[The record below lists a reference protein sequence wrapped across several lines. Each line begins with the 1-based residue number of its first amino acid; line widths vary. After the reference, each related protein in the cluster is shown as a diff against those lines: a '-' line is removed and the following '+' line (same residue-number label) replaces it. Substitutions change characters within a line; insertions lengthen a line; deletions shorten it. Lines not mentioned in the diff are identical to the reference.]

1 MTTSTDVIAK
11 LQTDLLKILPTTAV
25 ERTTIQVIAGI
36 LTAVADE
43 LGPVLEKKIDTAK
56 LWEGLANI
64 ESGMAQAAQGTEQV
78 YTAMKGPAMKEPVFG
93 QDTPIATD
101 EANHEAPAEGNDH
114 A

>member
-11 LQTDLLKILPTTAV
+11 LQTDLLKILPTNAV

-36 LTAVADE
+36 LTALADE

-56 LWEGLANI
+56 LWEGLGNI
-64 ESGMAQAAQGTEQV
+64 ENGMAQATQGAEQV
-78 YTAMKGPAMKEPVFG
+78 YTAMKGPAV
-93 QDTPIATD
+93 AAD
-101 EANHEAPAEGNDH
+101 EAKRQAEEPAEGNDH